1 VTAPPFTGGL
11 QELSRA
17 NGGTNESNSRDRHS
31 LACGGSHRRA
41 RHRVSGLR
49 GTRDVATQNVAG
61 ITVKNAPA
69 FKSEDALVAY
79 IGTTPTSVVQ
89 DMETGEII
97 SVTGNPVSTQAST
110 RTTCQAGDA
119 YWAAIRAPYT
129 NACIYGSK
137 GTVAVTPTRTN
148 RFQTGAYHASGKW
161 SYNNRTLSTIRQT
174 PGSVTVIDNVATAIS
189 GTLY

>member
-1 VTAPPFTGGL
+1 MGELMKATRVIGAASLVGVLIAGLGTASAASAAP
-11 QELSRA
+11 A
-17 NGGTNESNSRDRHS
+17 I
-31 LACGGSHRRA
+31 
-41 RHRVSGLR
+41 
-49 GTRDVATQNVAG
+49 VATQNVAG

-119 YWAAIRAPYT
+119 YWAAISSPYT